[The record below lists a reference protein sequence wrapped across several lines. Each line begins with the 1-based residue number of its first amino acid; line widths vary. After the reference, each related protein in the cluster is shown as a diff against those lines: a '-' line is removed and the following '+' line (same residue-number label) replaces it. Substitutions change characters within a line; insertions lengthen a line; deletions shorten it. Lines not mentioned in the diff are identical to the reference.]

1 MMKAGV
7 THAEEGCI
15 TYAVHHGV
23 HDQNTVV
30 VVERPQEDLDAHF
43 RQPYV
48 AALGEQASLL
58 AEPPQV
64 HFLRAV
70 PAGQAEKGRL

>member
-1 MMKAGV
+1 MAE
-7 THAEEGCI
+7 THTEEGCI
-15 TYAVHHGV
+15 TYAVNQGAQ
-23 HDQNTVV
+23 DPNVV
-30 VVERPQEDLDAHF
+30 VLVERWRSQEDLDAHF

-58 AEPPQV
+58 VEPPQV
-64 HFLRAV
+64 HFLGAV